1 MVLISVLIKFFGI
14 KTMVSITSKTE
25 IETKTRTWKTPWT
38 RSLTCLCLST
48 LGLGLFWSEQA
59 HDASFCTLVDTVMA
73 MASPTC
79 LKITVRGRSSHLK
92 GHSPERSPEKRWFGG
107 HLPKMPTPSQTIN
120 LTTHHPDKQNY
131 IQIPRLMH
139 IQPVFDVFAISLLS
153 LSSPRYFKPWFQFA
167 AKWGSF

>member
-1 MVLISVLIKFFGI
+1 MVLISVLIKIFGI

-59 HDASFCTLVDTVMA
+59 HDASFCTLVDLIMA

-79 LKITVRGRSSHLK
+79 LKIKGRGRSSHLER
-92 GHSPERSPEKRWFGG
+92 HSPERSPEKRWLGG
-107 HLPKMPTPSQTIN
+107 HLPKMPTPSETKN
-120 LTTHHPDKQNY
+120 LTTHHPDKNY

-139 IQPVFDVFAISLLS
+139 IQPIFDVFTISLLS
-153 LSSPRYFKPWFQFA
+153 LSSPR
-167 AKWGSF
+167 